1 VKPISNSRH
10 NNTEKVSQLFQGH
23 ISRIGERGVFGAAS
37 FQDVF
42 SNLMPVQ
49 KERLRILCGT
59 SFDDFIENGSI
70 ISIGISYRGE
80 VIDCINTTNNHDT
93 DFNLWNHYANEY
105 HRLNGLLNIA
115 ARAVAKEVRGIAIPA
130 TIEGVATKI
139 KHVSHYYPQTISHRV
154 VAEFAGLG
162 WRGKNGLLINENYS
176 CALRFAS
183 ILTQMPLLHQNRIE
197 SRCGECVACED
208 ACSFIRNRD
217 RLPDY
222 RENCRRYLVYLG
234 KQGLTKDV
242 CGKCIKGCV
251 RLGAFSSSYKLD
263 D

>member
-115 ARAVAKEVRGIAIPA
+115 ARAVAKEHSS
-130 TIEGVATKI
+130 E
-139 KHVSHYYPQTISHRV
+139 SS
-154 VAEFAGLG
+154 
-162 WRGKNGLLINENYS
+162 GKGS
-176 CALRFAS
+176 
-183 ILTQMPLLHQNRIE
+183 
-197 SRCGECVACED
+197 
-208 ACSFIRNRD
+208 
-217 RLPDY
+217 
-222 RENCRRYLVYLG
+222 
-234 KQGLTKDV
+234 
-242 CGKCIKGCV
+242 
-251 RLGAFSSSYKLD
+251 
-263 D
+263 